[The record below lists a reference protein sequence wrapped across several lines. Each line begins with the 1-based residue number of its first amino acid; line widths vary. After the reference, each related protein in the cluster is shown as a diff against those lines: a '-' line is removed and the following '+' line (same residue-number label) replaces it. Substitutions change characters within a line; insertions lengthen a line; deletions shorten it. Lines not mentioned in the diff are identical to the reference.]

1 MDNGK
6 VADKEKSDG
15 RAKIEVNSSDA
26 NARGLSDNMLVKV
39 FNDRGS
45 CLAVLKISENIMQG
59 VVNIPTGAWLD
70 PSKSDMLS
78 CIHGNPNV
86 LTLDAGTSKLAQ
98 GPTAHTC
105 LVEIEQFHEKAPRIN
120 AFEPPKITGLN

>member
-1 MDNGK
+1 
-6 VADKEKSDG
+6 
-15 RAKIEVNSSDA
+15 
-26 NARGLSDNMLVKV
+26 MLVKV

-45 CLAVLKISENIMQG
+45 CLAVIKITEDIMQG

-70 PSKSDMLS
+70 PSQSGNIS

-86 LTLDAGTSKLAQ
+86 LTKDIGTSKLAQ

-105 LVEIEQFHEKAPRIN
+105 LVEIEPFRGEAPKVT
-120 AFEPPKITGLN
+120 AFDPPKLTKLHK